1 MSEPELCTEAEIAAL
16 VYAFYRAVQKDPSL
30 GPIFAAH
37 VGDWDRH
44 LTKMVDFWSS
54 ALRKTA
60 RYRGTP
66 MPTHVALRGLT
77 GELFGRWLELFRATT
92 EAQPNAALKKRADEL
107 AGRVAQSLWYG
118 YQMHRQP
125 DELPASLPAT
135 ADAGT

>member
-1 MSEPELCTEAEIAAL
+1 MLPELCSEREVADLVDNFYTRVRSDAE
-16 VYAFYRAVQKDPSL
+16 L
-30 GPIFAAH
+30 GPIFAEH
-37 VGDWDRH
+37 VHDWNLH
-44 LTKMVDFWSS
+44 LPKMVDFWSS

-66 MPTHVALRGLT
+66 MPVHVALPGLNAA
-77 GELFGRWLELFRATT
+77 LFRRWLALFRETT
-92 EAQPNAALKKRADEL
+92 AAQPNAALRERADLL
-107 AGRVAQSLWYG
+107 ADRVAQSLWYG